1 MTTEKPAP
9 DTNEWDLLGA
19 WLADVQ
25 GLSSDTY
32 AYPLA
37 PESLLA
43 GDELGVPGTPGP
55 AAVVRTLL
63 DASVDNLGAA
73 FDLVTQAGRL
83 SPIGIPTLVRGT
95 IELSGLGMWVL
106 TGHERTGRQE
116 RALRVGHDSMINEA
130 KFHTERSQR
139 PGLSDED
146 KNAAA
151 QSAADQKKAAA
162 DLADAA
168 GKAGL
173 KKTRV
178 TATLNRTDALREV
191 DKARDSD
198 FLPLWQLCSGFAHGL
213 AWAPALFHTPVR
225 THTMEGGGTITA
237 SVFDQDRA
245 LMMLQWGKHAL
256 EELRGT
262 FAAGRSMTGD
272 PTATL
277 VSMPREKMET
287 EARAKGIEIGYQITL
302 PPPRRPDGGTFYS
315 AQLDNPKG

>member
-1 MTTEKPAP
+1 MTTEESTVG
-9 DTNEWDLLGA
+9 TNEWDLLGS
-19 WLADVQ
+19 WLTDVQ

-43 GDELGVPGTPGP
+43 GDELDVPGMPGP

-83 SPIGIPTLVRGT
+83 GPIGIPTLVRGT

-106 TGHERTGRQE
+106 TGHERAGRQE
-116 RALRVGHDSMINEA
+116 RALRVGHDSIINES

-139 PGLSDED
+139 PGLSNED
-146 KNAAA
+146 KDAAA
-151 QSAADQKKAAA
+151 QSATDQKRAAA

-168 GKAGL
+168 AKAGL

-178 TATLNRTDALREV
+178 TASLNRTDALREV

-198 FLPLWQLCSGFAHGL
+198 FLLLWQLCSGFAHGL
-213 AWAPALFHTPVR
+213 AWAPALFHTPIR

-245 LMMLQWGKHAL
+245 LMMLQWGKHAI

-262 FAAGRSMTGD
+262 FAAGRSMTGG

-277 VSMPREKMET
+277 VSMPREKMEAD
-287 EARAKGIEIGYQITL
+287 ARAKGIEIGYAITL
-302 PPPRRPDGGTFYS
+302 PPPRQPDASTFYS
-315 AQLDNPKG
+315 ARPNNLKG